1 MASSPYTGCELLY
14 LSSFSLRLAPVLQC
28 VTRLIVCVPLSCYK
42 VKLAS
47 TMHSCFLFWQLEC
60 GYKHVVSLSMFCV
73 TSSKQVPDS
82 VYKSVVTLLKH
93 RYVQEKQD
101 SPETDCSSDGV
112 KGILL
117 TCTPNLRISHTYH
130 CHTSPIPG
138 HSNLELTSKYHIF
151 LWKKI
156 VAAASDQRNTVYMM
170 SWQMVEFVCHQ
181 ELHSCL

>member
-14 LSSFSLRLAPVLQC
+14 LSSFSLRLAPVQC

-93 RYVQEKQD
+93 RYVQEKLA
-101 SPETDCSSDGV
+101 E
-112 KGILL
+112 
-117 TCTPNLRISHTYH
+117 
-130 CHTSPIPG
+130 
-138 HSNLELTSKYHIF
+138 
-151 LWKKI
+151 KKI
-156 VAAASDQRNTVYMM
+156 VLRQTVVLVVSRESY
-170 SWQMVEFVCHQ
+170 
-181 ELHSCL
+181 LHVHLT